1 MKTERRHEL
10 LNNQLASWLTGYVET
25 VKPYARP
32 VVGML
37 GIGLIAF
44 IAYVFLSNRS
54 NASRSEGWQEYYE
67 AMGTGDEDHLL
78 DVAQRHA
85 SSEVGLWAL
94 RAVADGK
101 LAMGSRMQ
109 FDDRNL
115 ANRLLT
121 EAQTYYKEVLNKA
134 SEPLLQRQALFGLAR
149 SCEALNDLL
158 NAEKHFAA
166 LQEKWP
172 SNALGQQADQ
182 ALKRVR
188 RQETFYA
195 WLFDQKPKPSTTLM
209 GERQIQFGEQPA
221 SPDDADL
228 DFLGE
233 EGDLL
238 FSDEDVAEPS
248 SESLEGSDLNPDETN
263 LDFEAGDSSPT
274 TSP

>member
-10 LNNQLASWLTGYVET
+10 LNNELASRLTGYVEIA
-25 VKPYARP
+25 KSYARP

-54 NASRSEGWQEYYE
+54 EASRSEGWQEYYE
-67 AMGTGDEDHLL
+67 AVSTGNEDHLL

-109 FDDRNL
+109 FDDRNV

-121 EAQTYYKEVLNKA
+121 EAQQYYEEVLNKA

-158 NAEKHFAA
+158 NAEKHFAV
-166 LQEKWP
+166 LQETWP

-188 RQETFYA
+188 RQEAFYT

-233 EGDLL
+233 EEDLL
-238 FSDEDVAEPS
+238 FPDEDVADPS
-248 SESLEGSDLNPDETN
+248 SESVEGSDLNPDETN
-263 LDFEAGDSSPT
+263 LDFEAGDTSPT